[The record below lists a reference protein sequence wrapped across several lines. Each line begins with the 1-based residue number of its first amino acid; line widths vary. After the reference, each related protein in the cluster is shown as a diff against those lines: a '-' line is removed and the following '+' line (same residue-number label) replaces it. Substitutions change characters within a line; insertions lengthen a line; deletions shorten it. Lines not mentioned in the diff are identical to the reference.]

1 MCEGKS
7 EIEAIWKINTNNPI
21 YSYHFCRWNEVMRKI
36 EFWVEVH
43 ELNEQGEY
51 TAVEVTPKPEV
62 PSAGVFQLR
71 QVRVFMLLFGFCCF
85 QLFQNLFFIFFLLCH
100 KKKNHTLKLLT
111 NTSFIPG

>member
-1 MCEGKS
+1 MYEGKS
-7 EIEAIWKINTNNPI
+7 ELKAIWKINSNNLI
-21 YSYHFCRWNEVMRKI
+21 YTYPFCRWNEVMRKI

-71 QVRVFMLLFGFCCF
+71 QVRESSCFYLVSVVFS
-85 QLFQNLFFIFFLLCH
+85 FFRTFFFYYVT
-100 KKKNHTLKLLT
+100 KRKITL
-111 NTSFIPG
+111 